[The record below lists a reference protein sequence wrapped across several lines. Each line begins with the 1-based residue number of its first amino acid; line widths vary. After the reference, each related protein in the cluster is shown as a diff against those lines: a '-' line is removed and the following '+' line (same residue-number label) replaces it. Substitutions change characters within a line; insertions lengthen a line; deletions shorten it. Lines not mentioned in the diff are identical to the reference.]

1 MIYNYIEE
9 TRDGYKMGI
18 GSIEEPLDKYISI
31 KPLIESKRESYRFL
45 KGIEIL
51 ISQGVDIYTA
61 VGVLRNSDEYKKER
75 ATLDKIYKKMS
86 EGQSFYMAL
95 KLSTRLPA
103 YYLNLIKVAELSDDL
118 LEPMREANRIL
129 ERGKSVKRKVFNAVS
144 YPAFLFFLSLLM
156 LIVMSNFILPM
167 FASLYEGFDA
177 DLPKVTKVAIGIG
190 NALSNNLIYVLV
202 IIFIIYIGLGF
213 LYMVSYDF
221 YMLVE
226 TYKYKYSLF
235 RKLRQ
240 DYFLE
245 AFFKKFNILYSRLEN
260 TYACLNHISSSEENL
275 FLRLNLIK
283 LTNEVQAGKDFVSI
297 GADSYVFTEFST
309 ALFTGVMT
317 SQAMKEVSANL
328 ADLYKESV
336 DSRLENLAKW
346 ISPIITLIVG
356 VIIGIM
362 AIGIVAPMFN
372 LANII

>member
-9 TRDGYKMGI
+9 TQDGYKLGI
-18 GSIEEPLDKYISI
+18 GPIEEPLDKYISI

-51 ISQGVDIYTA
+51 ISQGIDIYTA

-190 NALSNNLIYVLV
+190 SAL
-202 IIFIIYIGLGF
+202 
-213 LYMVSYDF
+213 
-221 YMLVE
+221 
-226 TYKYKYSLF
+226 
-235 RKLRQ
+235 
-240 DYFLE
+240 
-245 AFFKKFNILYSRLEN
+245 
-260 TYACLNHISSSEENL
+260 
-275 FLRLNLIK
+275 
-283 LTNEVQAGKDFVSI
+283 
-297 GADSYVFTEFST
+297 
-309 ALFTGVMT
+309 
-317 SQAMKEVSANL
+317 
-328 ADLYKESV
+328 
-336 DSRLENLAKW
+336 
-346 ISPIITLIVG
+346 
-356 VIIGIM
+356 
-362 AIGIVAPMFN
+362 
-372 LANII
+372 